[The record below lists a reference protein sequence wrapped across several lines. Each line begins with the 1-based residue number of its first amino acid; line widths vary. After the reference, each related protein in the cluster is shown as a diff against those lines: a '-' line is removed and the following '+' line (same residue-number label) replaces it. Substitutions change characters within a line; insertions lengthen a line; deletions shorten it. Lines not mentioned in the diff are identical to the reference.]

1 MIVYFIVIKTK
12 QAILMKQQFDL
23 VFEGGGAK
31 GIIFVGA
38 LKVLLEQGHSYR
50 RLIGT
55 SAGAITATLCA
66 AGYSPDAML
75 ACINERTA
83 DGRPVFS
90 TFMDKPTAED
100 FSDLD
105 INGSLT
111 IRAFNAVNLFGL
123 QRYVIRGLLHNG
135 LYTRL
140 FSFVERGGFY
150 SGRTFLAWMQ
160 DRLAAKGY
168 DREIT
173 LEALFN
179 ETQNDL
185 SLVATNVGLRE
196 MLVLNH
202 RTTPN
207 LPVARAV
214 RMSMSIPFV
223 WEEVIWDAAW
233 QYRLF
238 DGTVKNIANTRIIDG
253 GVLSN
258 FPMELIAEHNSE
270 LVQQTMGD
278 LTAEFVDAALNLGLL
293 IDEDLPVADQPEAG
307 QGELPILTELPTLK
321 RVHNLAETM
330 MSARNNRV
338 IDQYQAEICRL
349 PAKGYGTLEFG
360 MEGKRLDDFIKAG
373 YEAMTTHL
381 QARGLTCTR

>member
-1 MIVYFIVIKTK
+1 
-12 QAILMKQQFDL
+12 MKKQFDL

-31 GIIFVGA
+31 GIVFVGA
-38 LKVLLEQGHSYR
+38 LNALLEQGHSYR
-50 RLIGT
+50 RLVGT

-66 AGYSPDAML
+66 AGYTPDEML
-75 ACINERTA
+75 ACINQKTP
-83 DGRPVFS
+83 DGKPIFS
-90 TFMDKPTAED
+90 TFMDRPTAED
-100 FSDLD
+100 FNDAY
-105 INGSLT
+105 INDSLT
-111 IRAFNAVNLFGL
+111 MRAFKAVNLFGL
-123 QRYVIRGLLHNG
+123 QRYLIRGLLNNSI
-135 LYTRL
+135 YSRL

-150 SGRTFLAWMQ
+150 SGRTFLTWMQ
-160 DRLAAKGY
+160 DRLAAKGH

-173 LEALFN
+173 LEALFKQ
-179 ETQNDL
+179 TQKDL

-202 RTTPN
+202 RTAPN

-223 WEEVIWDAAW
+223 WEEVIWDATW
-233 QYRLF
+233 QYKPF
-238 DGTVKNIANTRIIDG
+238 DETNKHIANTRIVDG

-258 FPMELIAEHNSE
+258 FPMELIAERNA

-278 LTAEFVDAALNLGLL
+278 LTPAFVDAALNLGLL
-293 IDEDLPVADQPEAG
+293 IDENLPVAGQPESG

-330 MSARNNRV
+330 MSARNNSI
-338 IDQYQAEICRL
+338 IDQYQSEICRL

-360 MEGKRLDDFIKAG
+360 MEGGRLDDFIKAG
-373 YEAMTTHL
+373 YEAMITHL
-381 QARGLTCTR
+381 QARKLINTL

>member
-1 MIVYFIVIKTK
+1 
-12 QAILMKQQFDL
+12 MKKQFDL

-38 LKVLLEQGHSYR
+38 LTALLEQGHSYR

-66 AGYSPDAML
+66 AGYSPDEML

-83 DGRPVFS
+83 GGRPVFS

-100 FSDLD
+100 FSDSD

-111 IRAFNAVNLFGL
+111 MRAFNAVNLLGF
-123 QRYVIRGLLHNG
+123 QRYAIRGLLHNG

-160 DRLAAKGY
+160 EHLAAKGY

-202 RTTPN
+202 RTAPN

-233 QYRLF
+233 QYKPF
-238 DGTVKNIANTRIIDG
+238 EGTNKNIADTRIVDG

-258 FPMELIAEHNSE
+258 FPMELIAEHSA

-278 LTAEFVDAALNLGLL
+278 LTPEFVDAALNLGLL
-293 IDEDLPVADQPEAG
+293 IDEDLPVADQPETG

-330 MSARNNRV
+330 MSARNNSV
-338 IDQYQAEICRL
+338 IDEYQTEICRL

-360 MEGKRLDDFIKAG
+360 MEGNRLDDFIKAG
-373 YEAMTTHL
+373 YDTMTAHL
-381 QARGLTCTR
+381 NTRGLTCS